1 MVNFIKKIYPDIIN
15 NEFRSEQAISYTLPR
30 HIIDAYSLQKY
41 YTGRVDPV
49 EAYDDG
55 TYLKRFLPPNS
66 SAIID
71 NLEIYKDGQL
81 IQNIPDY
88 ALLHKM
94 YEDVEDDYN
103 NNSDCSKN
111 DTVFS
116 NYIDVDTNQK
126 KSYDFFNTDTINS
139 YQFCIKKWLGFLNP
153 KNRYIDC
160 RNAEIKI
167 VIRLSPKTIT
177 YRGLK
182 VNTATRDLTKDY
194 SNWDYYLTNCFLNV
208 KIVKNDNLKLDNEI
222 FFDDYSHF
230 KGNIMNNHK
239 NTIIKGITNK
249 NIKYI
254 ISTFTDKDRLT
265 DTGLQLQHL
274 NQDTAKFDLKMI
286 WEVPTTATS
295 VASIRDVLNKNT
307 PVHVDLYN
315 AYIARTL
322 QKPNLLNNSIYF
334 KRNATGIKTNLFRVN
349 GTDITPP
356 LSPLECFNNLKSTL
370 NTQFKIS
377 PNLSS
382 YINDFYIS
390 VVEYNSNDE
399 YSNVEWE
406 IIGDSL
412 TTGGTGHIFLVHN
425 ISTKI

>member
-1 MVNFIKKIYPDIIN
+1 MVKFIKKIYPDIIN
-15 NEFRSEQAISYTLPR
+15 NEFRSDQAISYTLPR
-30 HIIDAYSLQKY
+30 QIIDAHSFQKY

-49 EAYDDG
+49 EAYIDG
-55 TYLKRFLPPNS
+55 TFLKRFLPPNS

-81 IQNIPDY
+81 IQNIPEY
-88 ALLHKM
+88 ALIHKM
-94 YEDVEDDYN
+94 HEDVEDDYN
-103 NNSDCSKN
+103 NNSDSSKN
-111 DTVFS
+111 DTVFAH
-116 NYIDVDTNQK
+116 YIDVDTYQK
-126 KSYDFFNTDTINS
+126 RSLDFYNTNTLNS

-167 VIRLSPKTIT
+167 VIRLSPKTIC

-182 VNTATRDLTKDY
+182 VNTSTIDNTKNY
-194 SNWDYYLTNCFLNV
+194 SNWDYYLSNCFLNV
-208 KIVKNDNLKLDNEI
+208 TIVKNENLTLDNEI

-230 KGNIMNNHK
+230 QGNIMNDHK
-239 NTIIKGITNK
+239 NIIIKGITNK

-274 NQDTAKFDLKMI
+274 NENIAKFDVKIL
-286 WEVPTTATS
+286 WEIPTS
-295 VASIRDVLNKNT
+295 VSSVALLRDTLNKDL

-315 AYIARTL
+315 GHIARTL

-334 KRNATGIKTNLFRVN
+334 KRNAIGIKTNLFRVN
-349 GTDITPP
+349 GVDITPP
-356 LSPLECFNNLKSTL
+356 LTPLECFNNLKSTL

-390 VVEYNSNDE
+390 AVEYNSNDE
-399 YSNVEWE
+399 YSKVEWE

-412 TTGGTGHIFLVHN
+412 ATGGVGHLFLVHN